1 MPHIYTE
8 NPEETRVIVGS
19 MNMGYGSDTARN
31 RTHNLFRPKCAPIP
45 GDSDGLLVP
54 MRPRWWNRRHL
65 TIGTDVIQPADVV
78 RDLGIFFSSHLTM
91 KLYEARVDRTCFY
104 HLCRQQSIRHSLGL
118 TSPHG
123 LFPPSWSRGWI
134 TATRFWHIYR
144 LQRWHRSRESSMLLL
159 GCSWIWDHVI
169 TGHRC
174 FTFCQLQRESSSNSA
189 SWYTMWSLVEH
200 RHIWLN
206 WSPLWPTSQLALL
219 SVQQEGVIWSF
230 SDQDWFRSSVF
241 CCGAKSLERSAHR
254 HYTDNQHQTV

>member
-1 MPHIYTE
+1 MPHVYTE

-65 TIGTDVIQPADVV
+65 IIGTDVIQPADVV

-144 LQRWHRSRESSMLLL
+144 LQRVVDAAARMFVNLRPRDHGTSVLHFLPIAERIEFKRSLLVHHVIFGRAPSYLTELVTSVADVPARASLRSAGRSDLVVQRSRLVSFERFLLRHQEL
-159 GCSWIWDHVI
+159 GTVC
-169 TGHRC
+169 
-174 FTFCQLQRESSSNSA
+174 
-189 SWYTMWSLVEH
+189 
-200 RHIWLN
+200 
-206 WSPLWPTSQLALL
+206 PLTLYW
-219 SVQQEGVIWSF
+219 
-230 SDQDWFRSSVF
+230 
-241 CCGAKSLERSAHR
+241 
-254 HYTDNQHQTV
+254 